1 MGKFLV
7 SLSVIFLTL
16 FLEKD
21 NEIIPSFKI
30 ISFDEFEEMTKVP
43 SEKIRIYNF
52 WATWCAPCVREMP
65 DFEKVNA
72 EDASVELIFISMDD
86 GRKSERVTN
95 FIEKR
100 GVKSPVFLLD
110 DVDFNN
116 WIDKVS
122 KNWSGAIPA
131 TLFVKPNGD
140 RAFHEGDMDEE
151 SLRHFISQ
159 LKR

>member
-1 MGKFLV
+1 MVKFHV
-7 SLSVIFLTL
+7 SLLVIFLTL
-16 FLEKD
+16 FLKID
-21 NEIIPSFKI
+21 NEDIAPFKV
-30 ISFDEFEEMTKVP
+30 ISFDEFEEMTKE
-43 SEKIRIYNF
+43 SSDKIKIYNF
-52 WATWCAPCVREMP
+52 WATWCAPCIREMP

-72 EDASVELIFISMDD
+72 EDPSVELIFISMDD
-86 GRKSERVTN
+86 GRKPERVTN

-110 DVDFNN
+110 DVDFNS

-131 TLFVKPNGD
+131 TLFVKPNGE

-151 SLRHFISQ
+151 SLRNFISQ
-159 LKR
+159 LKQ